1 MNDLSL
7 VDKKFRKIAYKK
19 FRKGKMFSRKGGSSD
34 KKGFR
39 KTEGKGESL
48 TEETTQMSNATIVV
62 KEATYLLTARKE
74 KVIKARH
81 LSQRREAGQTLQI
94 LKMR

>member
-1 MNDLSL
+1 MEVL
-7 VDKKFRKIAYKK
+7 I
-19 FRKGKMFSRKGGSSD
+19 RKGSECLKAK
-34 KKGFR
+34 
-39 KTEGKGESL
+39 EESL

-74 KVIKARH
+74 RVTKARH
-81 LSQRREAGQTLQI
+81 LSQRRKARQTLHI